1 IGSTATLYWCG
12 SEPVADIFNR
22 HGLKVGDKLYAKPVP
37 ADKPK
42 YKAVTASDLP
52 MESSREHLLS
62 EAANRA
68 DYFFRQIDGSY
79 SFPAPDGQVAQIIEM
94 LLAAANMPADK
105 TAARIT
111 EQDARGIIKE
121 IFMEHGFTIKDGQTD
136 LKPYVYDAAL
146 ALLNKLN

>member
-1 IGSTATLYWCG
+1 MNTQKLRDINLHS
-12 SEPVADIFNR
+12 VADELERLRAFKAEIESQKPIFYSVHRKEHEPSNAVCFNDIEVANKYVSNNYD
-22 HGLKVGDKLYAKPVP
+22 LCVSAIYAKPVP

-79 SFPAPDGQVAQIIEM
+79 KFPSLGGQV
-94 LLAAANMPADK
+94 
-105 TAARIT
+105 
-111 EQDARGIIKE
+111 
-121 IFMEHGFTIKDGQTD
+121 
-136 LKPYVYDAAL
+136 
-146 ALLNKLN
+146 